1 MISPPTHGYT
11 HTHRYTHTERHTH
24 TQWFYLYGQ
33 LTSLDNRSI
42 YLLPLL
48 IAAEDKLRL
57 NNRKMDSLTVTVA
70 SK

>member
-11 HTHRYTHTERHTH
+11 HTHRKTHTH
-24 TQWFYLYGQ
+24 TQWFYPYGQ